1 MDNKFEKR
9 MKLNIQLFAEGEE
22 EKDSTPTKAEE
33 KEEVMTFDEI
43 LEDKTYQGEFDKRIT
58 KAQETAVAKAKEQ
71 WEKEQAQKVAESKKL
86 ADMDEIQKK
95 DYEIENL
102 KKELAQ
108 RDADKQA
115 TDLMNEAIKQASEK
129 GIPLEFMTALDYKNE
144 TAESINKKIE
154 VYAKGLQTIK
164 TSAIENYSKESAP
177 QVGDYKGETKEYSK
191 MSYEELSKLPEFQEK
206 K

>member
-22 EKDSTPTKAEE
+22 EKDSTPAKAEE

-129 GIPLEFMTALDYKNE
+129 GIPLEFMTALNYKNE
-144 TAESINKKIE
+144 TAESITKKIE
-154 VYAKGLQTIK
+154 IYAKGLQTIK
-164 TSAIENYSKESAP
+164 TNAIENYSKESAP
-177 QVGDYKGETKEYSK
+177 QVGNYKGETKEYSK

-206 K
+206 